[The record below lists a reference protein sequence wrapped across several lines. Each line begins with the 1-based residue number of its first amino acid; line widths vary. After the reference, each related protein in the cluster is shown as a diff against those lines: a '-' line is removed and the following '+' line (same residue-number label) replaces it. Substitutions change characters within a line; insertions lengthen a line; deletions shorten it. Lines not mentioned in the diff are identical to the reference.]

1 MNNSIKQMSDE
12 AHEIINNARQ
22 ALKEQ
27 QITEQQFNDVI
38 HNLLLD
44 VGFRTEVI
52 TEPVQEGS

>member
-44 VGFRTEVI
+44 VGFRAEVI
-52 TEPVQEGS
+52 TEPV

>member
-1 MNNSIKQMSDE
+1 MNNSIKLMTQE
-12 AHEIINNARQ
+12 AHQIINNARQ

-44 VGFRTEVI
+44 VGFRAEVI